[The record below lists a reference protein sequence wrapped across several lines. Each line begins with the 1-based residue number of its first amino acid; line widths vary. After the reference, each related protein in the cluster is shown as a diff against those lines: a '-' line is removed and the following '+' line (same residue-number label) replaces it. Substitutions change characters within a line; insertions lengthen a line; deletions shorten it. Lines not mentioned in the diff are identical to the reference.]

1 MMPNQKFGML
11 MPKKPT
17 NEPTLSIHELGRAPA
32 QTPSG
37 TPTIS
42 TIRIETTAS
51 SMVAGKRSTIIV
63 TTGSV

>member
-1 MMPNQKFGML
+1 MMPNQKLGML

-37 TPTIS
+37 TPTINAM
-42 TIRIETTAS
+42 RMETTAS
-51 SMVAGKRSTIIV
+51 SMVAGSRSMIIV